1 MIQDHNTDLKH
12 EEHTERLKALQNKL
26 GNLSGFLTTMR
37 SDNNEE
43 YKKISNDL
51 EILMKQIN
59 TIRKNMEIYF
69 VIILILM
76 FIIIQKMLWTT
87 GSSTNLSLLTTLF

>member
-12 EEHTERLKALQNKL
+12 EEQTERLKALQNKL

-43 YKKISNDL
+43 YKKIANDL
-51 EILMKQIN
+51 KILMKQIN

-87 GSSTNLSLLTTLF
+87 GFKY

>member
-12 EEHTERLKALQNKL
+12 AEQTERLKALQNKL

-51 EILMKQIN
+51 KILMKQIN

-87 GSSTNLSLLTTLF
+87 GFKY

>member
-12 EEHTERLKALQNKL
+12 EEQTERLKALQNKL

-43 YKKISNDL
+43 YKKIANDL
-51 EILMKQIN
+51 KILMQQIN

-87 GSSTNLSLLTTLF
+87 GFKY

>member
-12 EEHTERLKALQNKL
+12 EEQTERLKALQNKL

-51 EILMKQIN
+51 KILMKQIN
-59 TIRKNMEIYF
+59 TISKNMEIYF

-87 GSSTNLSLLTTLF
+87 GFKY

>member
-1 MIQDHNTDLKH
+1 MIHDHNTDLKH
-12 EEHTERLKALQNKL
+12 EEHTKRLKTLQNKL

-51 EILMKQIN
+51 EILMKKIN

-76 FIIIQKMLWTT
+76 FIIIQKTLWIT

>member
-1 MIQDHNTDLKH
+1 MIQDHNTALKH
-12 EEHTERLKALQNKL
+12 EEHTKRLKALQNKL
-26 GNLSGFLTTMR
+26 GNLSGFLITMR
-37 SDNNEE
+37 SDHNEE

-69 VIILILM
+69 VIILILI
-76 FIIIQKMLWTT
+76 FIIIQKMLWPT
-87 GSSTNLSLLTTLF
+87 GLSTNFSLLTTLF

>member
-1 MIQDHNTDLKH
+1 
-12 EEHTERLKALQNKL
+12 
-26 GNLSGFLTTMR
+26 MR

-51 EILMKQIN
+51 EILIKQIN

-87 GSSTNLSLLTTLF
+87 GSSTNFSLLTTLF

>member
-1 MIQDHNTDLKH
+1 MIQDHNTHLKH

-26 GNLSGFLTTMR
+26 GYLSGFLTTMR
-37 SDNNEE
+37 SDNNED

-51 EILMKQIN
+51 KTLMKQIN

-69 VIILILM
+69 IIILIFM
-76 FIIIQKMLWTT
+76 FIIIKKMLWTN
-87 GSSTNLSLLTTLF
+87 GLSTKLSLFTTLF

>member
-1 MIQDHNTDLKH
+1 MIQDHNTVLKH

>member
-12 EEHTERLKALQNKL
+12 EEQTERLKALQNKL

-43 YKKISNDL
+43 YKKIANDL
-51 EILMKQIN
+51 KILMKQIH

-76 FIIIQKMLWTT
+76 LIIIQKMLWTI
-87 GSSTNLSLLTTLF
+87 GFKY

>member
-12 EEHTERLKALQNKL
+12 EEQTARLKALQNKL

-51 EILMKQIN
+51 KILMKQIN

-87 GSSTNLSLLTTLF
+87 GFKY

>member
-37 SDNNEE
+37 SDNHEE

-51 EILMKQIN
+51 KILMKQIN
-59 TIRKNMEIYF
+59 TIRQNMKIYF

-76 FIIIQKMLWTT
+76 FIIMQMLWTT
-87 GSSTNLSLLTTLF
+87 GFKY

>member
-12 EEHTERLKALQNKL
+12 EEQTERLKALQNKL

-51 EILMKQIN
+51 KSLMKQIN

-87 GSSTNLSLLTTLF
+87 GFKY

>member
-12 EEHTERLKALQNKL
+12 EEQTERLKALQNKL

-51 EILMKQIN
+51 KILMKQIN

-87 GSSTNLSLLTTLF
+87 GFKY

>member
-12 EEHTERLKALQNKL
+12 EEHTEMLKALQNKL

-51 EILMKQIN
+51 EILMKKIN